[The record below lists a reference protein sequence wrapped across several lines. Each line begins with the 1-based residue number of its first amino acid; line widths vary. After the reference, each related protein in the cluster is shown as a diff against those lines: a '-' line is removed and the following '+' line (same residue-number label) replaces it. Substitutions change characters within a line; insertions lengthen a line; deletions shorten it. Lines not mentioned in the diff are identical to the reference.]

1 MDSINLV
8 LFGYLFI
15 IHVQIPMYGLWTT
28 ARLQFTLKREFSHGL
43 FYMIRIYI

>member
-15 IHVQIPMYGLWTT
+15 IHVQIPLYGLWTT
-28 ARLQFTLKREFSHGL
+28 AWLQFTLKREFSYSML
-43 FYMIRIYI
+43 YVIRNYG